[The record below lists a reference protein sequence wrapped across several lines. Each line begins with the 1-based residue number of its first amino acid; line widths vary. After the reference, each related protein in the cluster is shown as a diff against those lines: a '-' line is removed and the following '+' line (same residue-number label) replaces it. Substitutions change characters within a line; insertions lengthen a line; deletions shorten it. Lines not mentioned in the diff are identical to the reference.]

1 MNERKSKVALANS
14 MYVQKVTA
22 LLVVV
27 VAITCMYFDSW
38 MSEQTQLFINNFY
51 FVKQNSQKVSE
62 IDFDSLVQVQSSGD
76 NKYFRIF

>member
-14 MYVQKVTA
+14 MYVQKVTG

-38 MSEQTQLFINNFY
+38 MSEQTQLFTNNFY
-51 FVKQNSQKVSE
+51 FVK
-62 IDFDSLVQVQSSGD
+62 
-76 NKYFRIF
+76 